1 MRWLVVGA
9 NGMLGSDMQKVLG
22 NKEANFLN
30 KNECDVTD
38 INTVKQVI
46 KDCDVVVNCAAYTAV
61 DQAEKEQVLAFK
73 INESGPRNLAIACR
87 DIGAKLV
94 HFSTDYVFDGNA
106 NSPYSESHQPNP
118 KSVYGKSKLAGEIAV
133 QTELPNNHYIIRT
146 AWLYGKNGNHFGKTI
161 LNLAKT
167 KDSLNIVNDQLGQPT
182 WTQDLAELVLKM
194 VESNID
200 SGVYHGTSSGQ
211 VSWFEFAQRIFS
223 LAGLDVRRIQPVSS
237 SEFIRP
243 APRPSYSVLG
253 HNSLEKQGIAPIRN
267 WNLALTEAFSAGVFD
282 V

>member
-9 NGMLGSDMQKVLG
+9 NGMLGLDMQKALKSK
-22 NKEANFLN
+22 NAIFLD
-30 KNECDVTD
+30 KNQCDITN
-38 INTVKQVI
+38 INIVKKVI

-61 DQAEKEQVLAFK
+61 DQAEKEPELAFK
-73 INESGPRNLAIACR
+73 INELGPRNLALVCS
-87 DIGAKLV
+87 DIGAKFV

-106 NSPYSESHQPNP
+106 SSPYLESHQPNP
-118 KSVYGKSKLAGEIAV
+118 KSVYGKSKLAGELAV
-133 QTELPNNHYIIRT
+133 QSELPNNHYIIRT

-167 KDSLNIVNDQLGQPT
+167 KDFLNVVNDQFGQPT
-182 WTQDLAELVLKM
+182 WTHDLAELVVKI
-194 VESNID
+194 VEFNID
-200 SGVYHGTSSGQ
+200 PGIYHGTSTGQ

-223 LAGLDVRRIQPVSS
+223 LANLDVNRIQPVKS

-253 HNSLEKQGIAPIRN
+253 HTSLVNQGVAPIRN
-267 WNLALTEAFSAGVFD
+267 WELALNEAFASGAFD

>member
-1 MRWLVVGA
+1 MRWLVIGA
-9 NGMLGSDMQKVLG
+9 NGMLGSDMQKVLD
-22 NKEANFLN
+22 NNEANFLN

-38 INTVKQVI
+38 INNVKQVI

-61 DQAEKEQVLAFK
+61 DQAEKEPILAFK
-73 INESGPRNLAIACR
+73 INEAGPRNLAMACR

-106 NSPYSESHQPNP
+106 NLPYSESHKPSP
-118 KSVYGKSKLAGEIAV
+118 KSVYGKSKLAGEFAV

-167 KDSLNIVNDQLGQPT
+167 KDSLNVVNNQLGQPT
-182 WTQDLAELVLKM
+182 WTQDLAKLVVKI

-200 SGVYHGTSSGQ
+200 SGIYHGTSSGQ
-211 VSWFEFAQRIFS
+211 VSWFEFAQRIFF
-223 LAGLDVRRIQPVSS
+223 LAGLDVSRIQPVSS

-253 HNSLEKQGIAPIRN
+253 HNSLDKQGIAPIRN